1 MTGSD
6 RITIRRRKDSRMA
19 HLTNHIHESIGV
31 ADPEIDAPD
40 ATLPDLWLD
49 RLPAILDALRRP
61 ETVTPAV
68 ALLVE
73 MARAA
78 DAKKSPEA

>member
-1 MTGSD
+1 
-6 RITIRRRKDSRMA
+6 MA
-19 HLTNHIHESIGV
+19 HLENHIHETFGV
-31 ADPEIDAPD
+31 VDPTPPGAS
-40 ATLPDLWLD
+40 LPDLWLD